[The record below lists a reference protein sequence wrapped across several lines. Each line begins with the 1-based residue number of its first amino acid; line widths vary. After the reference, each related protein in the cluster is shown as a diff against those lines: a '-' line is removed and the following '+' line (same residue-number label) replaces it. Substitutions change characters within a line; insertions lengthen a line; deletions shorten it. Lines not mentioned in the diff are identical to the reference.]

1 MSMDW
6 RDDALDAEGR
16 RMNFNNVDNAM
27 NSWIALWDAIHDAGR
42 AEQPPDARMGE
53 VMQEVISGLSLYNL
67 SYSFSDEQAAA
78 RARSRAVESLDRCLP
93 ALQHNLN
100 R

>member
-1 MSMDW
+1 M
-6 RDDALDAEGR
+6 RGDAPDVEGKQ
-16 RMNFNNVDNAM
+16 MNFNNADNAM
-27 NSWIALWDAIHDAGR
+27 SSWIALWDAIHDAGLND
-42 AEQPPDARMGE
+42 QPADERMGAM
-53 VMQEVISGLSLYNL
+53 VQEVISGLSLYNL

-93 ALQHNLN
+93 NLQHNLN

>member
-1 MSMDW
+1 
-6 RDDALDAEGR
+6 
-16 RMNFNNVDNAM
+16 MNFNDADNAM
-27 NSWIALWDAIHDAGR
+27 NSWIALWDAIHDASR
-42 AEQPPDARMGE
+42 AGQPADERIGA

-67 SYSFSDEQAAA
+67 PYSFSDAQAAA